1 VSRLAVALF
10 VLLLSAAGSA
20 RAADTYLLVISGIGG
35 EPYYSDLFQRWSTS
49 MVEVAVVHAGIAPE
63 QVIRLSENPRPAA
76 GLSSKQNIL
85 RAIGE
90 LGDITA
96 VGDVVMVLLI
106 GHGSA
111 RGRDALFNIPGP
123 DLSAAELAGALEPL
137 SERTLVVVNTT
148 AASAPFL
155 EAVAAPGR
163 VVITATAAA
172 GENQHTRFAG
182 WFVTAF
188 ATAAADSN
196 KDHSVSLLE
205 AFDYARRAVARD
217 YEREGGL
224 LTEHAQIDDNGDGV
238 GTRVP
243 TADGADGAVAA
254 TLHLGAVPSA
264 TSPKPSLDQERLAL
278 QIEAREL
285 VDRIEALKRRKR
297 TLELSLYEH
306 QLEALLV
313 PLARN
318 RRVFR
323 TGSPP

>member
-1 VSRLAVALF
+1 VNRLAVALF
-10 VLLLSAAGSA
+10 TVLLLPAGFA

-90 LGDITA
+90 LGDIA
-96 VGDVVMVLLI
+96 KAGDVVMVLLI

-111 RGRDALFNIPGP
+111 RDALFNVPGP
-123 DLSAAELAGALEPL
+123 DLSAAELAVALKPL

-148 AASAPFL
+148 ASSAPYL